1 MTYPTVLRCRLSDY
15 QVVSIFYLVQ
25 SHSLTEIKLLT
36 IPGFEISC
44 SEKWW
49 KLYFATKFYLCV
61 SFLGFAIIAINLAKL
76 PRKGNCSNRLLWRAT
91 LKGKKREKKSYST
104 LSMIW
109 LATVMMS
116 FPFFHNI
123 TNPSSLSTM
132 HGSLK
137 NMFDSKFT
145 HWRVQLHH
153 AHEVHDDDEMEDL
166 MLSPSLTRT
175 FCPSVTNLGFCNTAC
190 STGMPSP
197 LIWKSLRNFRILSKR
212 KSAFCPN
219 PTCSLLELRP
229 RLPPHCSRSCSP
241 HQLLRWEIL
250 QRQIYYI
257 WFKHFKAVWNEPCA
271 MHNVHE
277 WKISRGVVKMWEHGE
292 RRVSAQTLVQAEQL
306 WLMTR
311 NFGFLLNSNFRPCF
325 N

>member
-1 MTYPTVLRCRLSDY
+1 MTYPTVLRCRLADY

-25 SHSLTEIKLLT
+25 SHSLTEIKLST
-36 IPGFEISC
+36 IPGFQISC

-76 PRKGNCSNRLLWRAT
+76 PQEGNCSNRLLWRAT
-91 LKGKKREKKSYST
+91 LKGKKRENKSYST

-197 LIWKSLRNFRILSKR
+197 LIWKSLRNFRILSK
-212 KSAFCPN
+212 KENQHSVQIPPALSWSSGLVF
-219 PTCSLLELRP
+219 LLIVVVAVL
-229 RLPPHCSRSCSP
+229 LISFWGGRSCNDKFTTNGSNISR
-241 HQLLRWEIL
+241 LFEMNL
-250 QRQIYYI
+250 
-257 WFKHFKAVWNEPCA
+257 VN
-271 MHNVHE
+271 E
-277 WKISRGVVKMWEHGE
+277 WKISWGVVKMWEHGE

>member
-1 MTYPTVLRCRLSDY
+1 
-15 QVVSIFYLVQ
+15 
-25 SHSLTEIKLLT
+25 
-36 IPGFEISC
+36 
-44 SEKWW
+44 
-49 KLYFATKFYLCV
+49 
-61 SFLGFAIIAINLAKL
+61 
-76 PRKGNCSNRLLWRAT
+76 
-91 LKGKKREKKSYST
+91 
-104 LSMIW
+104 MIW

-145 HWRVQLHH
+145 HWRVQLHR
-153 AHEVHDDDEMEDL
+153 AHEVPHDDEMEDL

-212 KSAFCPN
+212 KFCPN
-219 PTCSLLELRP
+219 PTCSLLELRHRP
-229 RLPPHCSRSCSP
+229 PPHCSRSCSP

-250 QRQIYYI
+250 QRQIYK
-257 WFKHFKAVWNEPCA
+257 FTTNGS
-271 MHNVHE
+271 N
-277 WKISRGVVKMWEHGE
+277 ISRLFEMN
-292 RRVSAQTLVQAEQL
+292 LVQCTMCMNERFPGVL
-306 WLMTR
+306 WKCENTEKGASVHKR
-311 NFGFLLNSNFRPCF
+311 
-325 N
+325 